1 MLKTIFSR
9 KNIKSINKIPVISKS
24 YQFSINQIDAMKHCI
39 GFERSNIMGIKNR
52 RMYPYKN
59 IYKTST
65 NKKFLDDLV
74 NQGLMN
80 CDTFELGFGDNP
92 KYYSLTE
99 EGFLFLSYII
109 SIQIIESKVEHE
121 T

>member
-1 MLKTIFSR
+1 
-9 KNIKSINKIPVISKS
+9 
-24 YQFSINQIDAMKHCI
+24 
-39 GFERSNIMGIKNR
+39 
-52 RMYPYKN
+52 
-59 IYKTST
+59 
-65 NKKFLDDLV
+65 
-74 NQGLMN
+74 MN

-99 EGFLFLSYII
+99 EGFLFLSYLT